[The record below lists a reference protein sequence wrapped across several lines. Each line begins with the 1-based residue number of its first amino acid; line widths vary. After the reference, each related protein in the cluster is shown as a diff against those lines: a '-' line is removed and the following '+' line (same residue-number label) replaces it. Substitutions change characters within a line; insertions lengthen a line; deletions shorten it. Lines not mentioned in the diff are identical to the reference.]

1 MYARGW
7 RAVEGSILAIAL
19 AALVA
24 GTCQPPQPLAPL
36 AGVVEYRAPG
46 LVRLPGGL
54 YDVAAENL
62 IVRRTDLAIDTR
74 LGGYRLGATWNDAD
88 GVWRWS
94 FEMHYAGALFVD
106 DTGARHNLAGLA
118 AGDAIPGTWWVWIDA
133 ASLKTKGGLV
143 HEFDPAGRLAAVR
156 WASAPYPRVRYVGA
170 LVAGVTRTLA
180 VEQCTAVDACTTVFD
195 LSYDA
200 AGRLAAVDDRAGR
213 RAEFSW
219 DAAGQLASA
228 RDGLDVA
235 RGWPGQRYT
244 YAGGKL
250 ASVTNSEGERIEY
263 LRTAGQLVARQIGE
277 GDPEHR
283 IRRLAPVGS
292 HLQTELVDALG
303 QRTRYLFDRQRR
315 VREVERESVGEL
327 TRFVW
332 AGRRIVE
339 WHRPDGT
346 LVLRSYAG
354 DDVAAETRPSGNQ
367 LVYQYAPDAVDR
379 GAPLR
384 RPLARLDDS
393 LGLVE
398 RRAYDASGRLVEVA
412 NGADEV
418 TRFSYAAD
426 ESIAT
431 RTTPAGV
438 VTSFSQLGEHGHP
451 THISVNGNTRQ
462 RVYDGVGNLLE
473 LGDGEVD
480 LGGVTA
486 RSYDEDRNVV
496 GLVLAGQ
503 RTFEQLPAETLVL
516 EHRSDGQVERILRPG
531 GADVEHVRDGLGRVV
546 ESRERSDGAWRTTR
560 FDVDALGRVI
570 AVEKPNGMREERD
583 LDALGRLVERRL
595 GRGAPL
601 QLETS
606 AHVSWQDGRVVRVDH
621 DADPDPEALFYDVA
635 GRIATVQYPDGEILS
650 LAWDARDRLVA
661 AVPADPATGFA
672 RSLGFG
678 YDGADR
684 EVAVV
689 DEGTPV
695 VTRSYAD
702 GRLVETRSGNGVV
715 RSYGYDPDSGG
726 YRSAVAVD
734 AAGSVIETSDVGPEC
749 PPFLGLGG
757 CYQMRTE
764 SFGALAAL
772 TDELYYLGPDEVY
785 PVAPPSLAGQRIS
798 VDHTGSAFD
807 YDAKSNVTARLL
819 GGVPTTFVYDPEG
832 TRLLRIEDD
841 SGGVVHDYVYDE
853 AGYVVRRD
861 GIDLVWDGG
870 GRIAAF
876 GSMASF
882 TWDALDRPR
891 AASVAGIVVHRRF
904 GGLLETDALGLPRA
918 LDLGE
923 VRIDLASG
931 TRRYRH
937 LDPRG
942 NVKLETD
949 DAGQVVAHVGYSAYG
964 VDQEWGQVLE
974 GPRFARGREVL
985 DGLVLLG
992 QRLYDPDAARFLA
1005 PDPIPQLVNA
1015 HAYTLG
1021 NPLWYWDPTGFEG
1034 TLNGLTAQQWAAGAA
1049 FTSAWA
1055 AANRNVPVAVGF
1067 GLLAASFGVVA
1078 AAGGFPWEG
1087 DRLSWGG
1094 EPSAPDPPVA
1104 PDPPP
1109 EDFPPVVAP
1118 EAEATSGFGPDRG
1131 YSLRFTP
1138 AEAPPPCYG
1147 GLGWDFV
1154 EVRWRSFAL
1163 LAVANGLVG
1172 FLALTAG
1179 RRNPGRRTQTVRR

>member
-1 MYARGW
+1 M
-7 RAVEGSILAIAL
+7 AL

-24 GTCQPPQPLAPL
+24 GTCQPAQPLAPL

-62 IVRRTDLAIDTR
+62 ILRRTDLAIDTR
-74 LGGYRLGATWNDAD
+74 LGGYRLDATWNDAD
-88 GVWRWS
+88 GGWHWA
-94 FEMHYAGALFVD
+94 FEMHYDGALFVD
-106 DTGARHNLAGLA
+106 DTGARHDLADLA
-118 AGDAIPGTWWVWIDA
+118 AGDAIPGTWWVRIDA

-156 WASAPYPRVRYVGA
+156 WASASYPRVRYVGA
-170 LVAGVTRTLA
+170 LVAGATRTVA
-180 VEQCTAVDACTTVFD
+180 VEQCTSASACAAIFD
-195 LSYDA
+195 LAYDG
-200 AGRLAAVDDRAGR
+200 AGRLVAVDDRAGR
-213 RAEFSW
+213 RAEFAW

-244 YAGGKL
+244 YAAGKL

-263 LRTAGQLVARQIGE
+263 LRTSGQLVARQIGA

-283 IRRLAPVGS
+283 IRRLPPVGPLL
-292 HLQTELVDALG
+292 HTEAVDPLG
-303 QRTRYLFDRQRR
+303 QRTLYRFDRERR
-315 VREVERESVGEL
+315 IREVEREAVGEL

-332 AGRRIVE
+332 AGRRIAE

-346 LVLRSYAG
+346 IVLRSYLG
-354 DDVAAETRPSGNQ
+354 DDVTLETRPSGNQ

-426 ESIAT
+426 QSIAT
-431 RTTPAGV
+431 RTSPAGI
-438 VTSFSQLGEHGHP
+438 VTSFSQVGEHGHP
-451 THISVNGNTRQ
+451 THISTDGSTRV
-462 RVYDGVGNLLE
+462 RVYDAVGNLLE
-473 LGDGEVD
+473 FGDGEVD

-486 RSYDEDRNVV
+486 RSYDEDRNVM
-496 GLVLAGQ
+496 GLMLAGQ
-503 RTFEQLPAETLVL
+503 WSFEQLPAESLLV

-531 GADVEHVRDGLGRVV
+531 GADVEHVRDALGRIV
-546 ESRERSDGAWRTTR
+546 ESRERSDGVWRTTR
-560 FDVDALGRVI
+560 FELDALGRVS

-595 GRGAPL
+595 GRGSPL
-601 QLETS
+601 QVETS
-606 AHVSWQDGRVVRVDH
+606 AYLTWQDGRVVRVDH
-621 DADPDPEALFYDVA
+621 DADPDPEELFYDAA

-650 LAWDARDRLVA
+650 LAWDERNRLVA

-734 AAGSVIETSDVGPEC
+734 AAGNVIETSDVGSDC
-749 PPFLGLGG
+749 PPFFGMGG
-757 CYQMRTE
+757 CYEMHTE
-764 SFGALAAL
+764 SFGALAQL
-772 TDELYYLGPDEVY
+772 THEEYYFGPDEVY
-785 PVAPPSLAGQRIS
+785 PVAPPSLAGQRIA
-798 VDHTGSAFD
+798 VDYSGNVFD
-807 YDAKSNVTARLL
+807 YDAKSNVTTRLL
-819 GGVPTTFVYDPEG
+819 GGAPATFVYDPEG

-861 GIDLVWDGG
+861 GVDLVWDGG
-870 GRIAAF
+870 GRIAAL

-891 AASVAGIVVHRRF
+891 VSSVAGIAVHRRF
-904 GGLLETDALGLPRA
+904 GGILETDALGLARA

-923 VRIDLASG
+923 VRIDLSSG

-949 DAGQVVAHVGYSAYG
+949 DAGQVVAHVGYSTYG
-964 VDQEWGQVLE
+964 VEQEWGQVLE

-1034 TLNGLTAQQWAAGAA
+1034 TLNGLTAQQWAASAA

-1067 GLLAASFGVVA
+1067 GLLAATFEVIA

-1094 EPSAPDPPVA
+1094 QPPGEEPPAAPDPSPE
-1104 PDPPP
+1104 DPPP
-1109 EDFPPVVAP
+1109 PAVLQSEGPSPFKAYAGPPRAVG
-1118 EAEATSGFGPDRG
+1118 S
-1131 YSLRFTP
+1131 
-1138 AEAPPPCYG
+1138 AEAPSYCHG
-1147 GLGWDFV
+1147 TLGESGVDLNARV
-1154 EVRWRSFAL
+1154 LAPVVVTNAL
-1163 LAVANGLVG
+1163 LALVALLVG
-1172 FLALTAG
+1172 RQDRG
-1179 RRNPGRRTQTVRR
+1179 RRCPDRRR